1 MGNMHGTVY
10 RNGKQIDVGYGVPA
24 TCERPGCKE
33 EIDRGLAY
41 LCGDQHGGDEYSCG
55 GYFCGQHLYTA
66 PAGHHGNRCA
76 LCRDR
81 GADPTED
88 IEDAMVVTFG

>member
-10 RNGKQIDVGYGVPA
+10 RNGQQIDVGYGVPT
-24 TCERPGCKE
+24 TCEQPGCEE

-41 LCGDQHGGDEYSCG
+41 LCGDVHGGDENSCG
-55 GYFCGQHLYTA
+55 GYFCGQHLYM
-66 PAGHHGNRCA
+66 PPEGHHGNRCI

-81 GADPTED
+81 GT
-88 IEDAMVVTFG
+88 DAEVESPDATVVTFG